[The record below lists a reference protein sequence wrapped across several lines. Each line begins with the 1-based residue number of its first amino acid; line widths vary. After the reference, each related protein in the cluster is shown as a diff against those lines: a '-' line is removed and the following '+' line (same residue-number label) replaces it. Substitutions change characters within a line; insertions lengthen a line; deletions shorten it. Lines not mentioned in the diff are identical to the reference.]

1 MNFQPYLV
9 KAIAMEKHFWP
20 DIDKKFIELGLGGM
34 RRTKKTI
41 SVINELPPY
50 AFLRA
55 LKLLAINDAPE
66 GRIWV
71 AELMHKVFRKEIE
84 KFDELRQNNDISF
97 ENFIADTYYSKIPMS
112 ALSRKAAIFA
122 ALCGAIGKP
131 CNDKFAISLLTDSSS
146 IFQSMPISVEASRMT
161 DEWLK
166 KHDSPMTL
174 NEVSYDDELYPKEYY
189 TYGVV
194 SGSENIP
201 LRAVEEYEFTKDD
214 IRKIVNIA
222 LASGEKFDIDKILVH
237 SYIIKSIARYAEEC
251 KNAYIDIALSA
262 DVATNKIRS
271 IDLKNKQSEI
281 DKLQM
286 RLDKQQQSLNEAQ
299 LTIDRQRKKIVADAE
314 GYASQQET
322 ISEMKAYIDA
332 LELQLENQ
340 TEYRQQSDPV
350 VLPDLSNKRIVVVGG
365 HENWQNKLKSLY
377 PDFTFI
383 GADDI
388 NFDINVVRNA
398 DVVIFN
404 FIHGSHT
411 LYYKLKANREN
422 IVYIGNNS
430 INIFNAA
437 LIKSL

>member
-41 SVINELPPY
+41 SIINELQPY
-50 AFLRA
+50 ALLRA
-55 LKLLAINDAPE
+55 LKLLAINDVPK
-66 GRIWV
+66 GHTWV
-71 AELMHKVFRKEIE
+71 AELMQKVFRKEIE

-97 ENFIADTYYSKIPMS
+97 ENFIADTYYPKIPMS
-112 ALSRKAAIFA
+112 ALSRKAAIYA

-131 CNDKFAISLLTDSSS
+131 CNDQFVISLLTDSSS
-146 IFQSMPISVEASRMT
+146 ISQSMPISVEAARMA
-161 DEWLK
+161 DAWLK
-166 KHDSPMTL
+166 KHDNPMTL

-201 LRAVEEYEFTKDD
+201 LRAVEEYEFAKDD
-214 IRKIVNIA
+214 IRRIVNIA
-222 LASGEKFDIDKILVH
+222 LASREKFDIDKILVH
-237 SYIIKSIARYAEEC
+237 SYIIKSIARYAEDC
-251 KNAYIDIALSA
+251 KNAYIELALSA

-281 DKLQM
+281 DKLHM
-286 RLDKQQQSLNEAQ
+286 RLDRQQQSLNEAQ
-299 LTIDRQRKKIVADAE
+299 LAIDRQNKKILANAE
-314 GYASQQET
+314 EYASQQET
-322 ISEMKAYIDA
+322 ISEMKAYIEA
-332 LELQLENQ
+332 LETQLENQ
-340 TEYRQQSDPV
+340 NETQQQSDTV
-350 VLPDLSNKRIVVVGG
+350 VVPDLSDKRIVVVGG

-388 NFDINVVRNA
+388 SFDVNVVRNA
-398 DVVIFN
+398 DIVIFN
-404 FIHGSHT
+404 FIHSSHT
-411 LYYKLKANREN
+411 LYYRLKANREN

-430 INIFNAA
+430 INSFNAT
-437 LIKSL
+437 LTKSI